1 MGVRGA
7 DDLVPRRGRVHRRS
21 RPAGGR
27 VRIGSSRD
35 GVQHTV
41 LRMPNDARFEDFTM
55 MSNVFVSCEG
65 RWVLVLAHAVNLPM

>member
-1 MGVRGA
+1 
-7 DDLVPRRGRVHRRS
+7 
-21 RPAGGR
+21 
-27 VRIGSSRD
+27 
-35 GVQHTV
+35 VQHTV